1 MGWPRLFELLIFA
14 ACMAPVVYVDT
25 RERRIPDL
33 WLLLAAAGLLAL
45 RLGRGMLALSHLAGA
60 AAAVLLLL
68 AVRLAFGPRLGLGD
82 VKLAALIGFLLGFPG
97 CLLAVFLGA
106 SGGTGFVLLR
116 RAVAGVPHSRSVAF
130 GPFLVSGAIAAFLLL
145 PLLEAFWRL

>member
-1 MGWPRLFELLIFA
+1 MAPARLLELLLFA
-14 ACMAPVVYVDT
+14 ACMAPVVWADA

-33 WLLLAAAGLLAL
+33 WLLLAAASLLAL
-45 RLGRGMLALSHLAGA
+45 RLAFGTLAWAQLAGA
-60 AAAVLLLL
+60 AAALLLL
-68 AVRLAFGPRLGLGD
+68 AGVRLAFGRRLGLGD
-82 VKLAALIGFLLGFPG
+82 VKLAALIGFLLGLPG

-106 SGGTGFVLLR
+106 SGGTAYVLAR
-116 RAVAGVPHSRSVAF
+116 HAVAGVPHSRSVAF

>member
-1 MGWPRLFELLIFA
+1 MDWTRLSELLIFA
-14 ACMAPVVYVDT
+14 ACMAPVVYVDA

-33 WLLLAAAGLLAL
+33 WLLLAGAGLLAL
-45 RLGRGMLALSHLAGA
+45 RLARGTLAWDQPAGA
-60 AAAVLLLL
+60 SVAVLLLQG
-68 AVRLAFGPRLGLGD
+68 VRLAFGRRLGLGD

-106 SGGTGFVLLR
+106 SAGTAFVLLR
-116 RAVAGVPHSRSVAF
+116 WAAAGVPHGRSVAF
-130 GPFLVSGAIAAFLLL
+130 GPFLVSGAVAAFLLL

>member
-1 MGWPRLFELLIFA
+1 MAAPRLAELLIFA
-14 ACMAPVVYVDT
+14 ACMAPVVYADA

-33 WLLLAAAGLLAL
+33 WLLLAGSGLLAL
-45 RLGRGMLALSHLAGA
+45 RFGRGTLAVAQLAGA
-60 AAAVLLLL
+60 AAAALLLWG
-68 AVRLAFGPRLGLGD
+68 VRLAFGRRLGLGD
-82 VKLAALIGFLLGFPG
+82 VKLVALIGFLLGFPG

-116 RAVAGVPHSRSVAF
+116 RAVAGVPHSRCVAF

-145 PLLEAFWRL
+145 PLLEALWRL